1 MKSTLFVALIALAI
15 SSSFAV
21 KIKGSC
27 PKIRQPKGPHR
38 HFNEFV
44 GDWKVIGRSEQT
56 VPGTVYNTMEINHL
70 YPGKAAVI
78 EKGSTR
84 DNAVM
89 SLWNKFIEIIVGD
102 FNGKSYDE
110 LVSEGYEPYFITFE
124 TSDGQRGKFWMPYY
138 DNPKY
143 EEAVLASCV
152 KIDDSTVDVKAWFV
166 SKTKAASAS
175 QEVKDLVKSLTGQEL
190 IQICQGDFC

>member
-1 MKSTLFVALIALAI
+1 MKSTLFVALLALAI

-27 PKIRQPKGPHR
+27 PKIAQPKGPHR

-56 VPGTVYNTMEINHL
+56 VPRTVYNTLEINHL
-70 YPGKAAVI
+70 YPGKAVVI

-84 DNAVM
+84 DNVVQ
-89 SLWNKFIEIIVGD
+89 SLWDKYIEMTVGE
-102 FNGKSYDE
+102 FNGRSYYE
-110 LVSEGYEPYFITFE
+110 LVSEGYTPYSFTFE

-166 SKTKAASAS
+166 SKTKGASAS

-190 IQICQGDFC
+190 MQICQGNFC